1 MTISILILTLN
12 EEKNLPACLEAIAWC
27 DDIVVLDSFS
37 TDGTVEIAKKSG
49 AHVYQRQ
56 FDDFAGQRNFALTNY
71 KFRHE
76 WVFHL
81 DADEIITDELKSE
94 IVRAIE
100 NSKVDAFRVPSKMIL
115 SGKWLRFS
123 GMYPAYQ
130 VRLGRIGALRF
141 KQVGHGQRE
150 DIDASRVGTL
160 KNPYLHYSFSK
171 GFEDWF
177 RKHNRYSTQEAVEG
191 LKILRGKSIN
201 WRGLFSSDSP
211 TRRRRFLKDI
221 SVRLPFRPLF
231 RFLYIYILRFG
242 VLDGKAGFTYC
253 LLLSI
258 YEFMIVIKMEE
269 LQILNNR
276 EIKTKIERF

>member
-1 MTISILILTLN
+1 MSISILILTFN
-12 EEKNLPACLEAIAWC
+12 EKENLPACLEAIAWC
-27 DDIVVLDSFS
+27 DDIVVVDSFS

-49 AHVYQRQ
+49 ARVYQRK
-56 FDDFAGQRNFALTNY
+56 FDNFANQRNFALENFE
-71 KFRHE
+71 FRNE

-94 IVRAIE
+94 MDMEIE
-100 NSKVDAFRVPSKMIL
+100 NSKVDAFRVPSKMIMF
-115 SGKWLRFS
+115 GKWLKFS

-150 DIDASRVGTL
+150 DIDAIRVGTL

-177 RKHNRYSTQEAVEG
+177 AKHNHYSTQEAVEG
-191 LKILRGKSIN
+191 LGLLGEKSLDGS
-201 WRGLFSSDSP
+201 GLLSMGEP
-211 TRRRRFLKDI
+211 TRRRRALKEL
-221 SVRLPFRPLF
+221 SVRLPFRPLL
-231 RFLYIYILRFG
+231 RFLYIYILRRGF
-242 VLDGKAGFTYC
+242 LDGRAGFTYC

-258 YEFMIVIKMEE
+258 YEYMIVLKMKE
-269 LQILNNR
+269 LRLS
-276 EIKTKIERF
+276 

>member
-1 MTISILILTLN
+1 MSISILLLTFN
-12 EEKNLPACLEAIAWC
+12 EEKNLPSCLKAIDWC

-130 VRLGRIGALRF
+130 VRLGRIGVLRF

-150 DIDASRVGTL
+150 DINADRVGTL

-171 GFEDWF
+171 GIEDWF
-177 RKHNRYSTQEAVEG
+177 TKHNHYSTQEALEG
-191 LKILRGKSIN
+191 LKILREKSID
-201 WRGLFSSDSP
+201 WCGLFSIGAP
-211 TRRRRFLKDI
+211 TRRRRAVKDI
-221 SVRLPFRPLF
+221 SVRLPFRPLL
-231 RFLYIYILRFG
+231 RFFYLYILRCGF
-242 VLDGKAGFTYC
+242 LDCKVGLTYC
-253 LLLSI
+253 LLISI
-258 YEFMIVIKMEE
+258 YEYMIVLKMKE
-269 LQILNNR
+269 LRLSSNI
-276 EIKTKIERF
+276 

>member
-1 MTISILILTLN
+1 MSISFLILTFN
-12 EEKNLPACLEAIAWC
+12 EERNLPACLEAVAWC

-56 FDDFAGQRNFALTNY
+56 FDNFAGQRNFALINLEF
-71 KFRHE
+71 KHK

-94 IVRAIE
+94 MEREIE
-100 NSKVDAFRVPSKMIL
+100 NTKVDAFRVPSKMIML
-115 SGKWLRFS
+115 GKWLRFS

-130 VRLGRIGALRF
+130 VRLGRVGVLRF

-160 KNPYLHYSFSK
+160 ENPYLHYSFSK

-177 RKHNRYSTQEAVEG
+177 TKHNLYSTQEAVEG
-191 LKILRGKSIN
+191 LMIIGKKSID
-201 WRGLFSSDSP
+201 WGGLLSIGAP
-211 TRRRRFLKDI
+211 TRRRRVLKDI
-221 SVRLPFRPLF
+221 SVRLPFRPLL
-231 RFLYIYILRFG
+231 RFLYIYILRCGF
-242 VLDGKAGFTYC
+242 LDGTAGFAYC

-258 YEFMIVIKMEE
+258 YEYLIVIKMKE
-269 LQILNNR
+269 LRPSTNR
-276 EIKTKIERF
+276 EIKSNS